1 MYHLNKRAWKIL
13 RAEVDRCSG
22 DDQFGKMER
31 EIVIERLDK
40 LRKEKGSPASLD
52 DLRDAVVD
60 TYPQFSEKVLKQAAQ
75 ANKAPGVFTKIK
87 WVTIFFSSAAG
98 LVWVVN
104 LPYPMI
110 RWPVAKAAPILL
122 LPSYISMDYNYR
134 GAIKNLEQADQLVNK
149 ATSPADIQQGGEK
162 VKAAQ
167 KHLDNLPVWFLG
179 YYPQAYCGLFGCSWN
194 FTFDEFESARRQT
207 ARIEAIV
214 FQDQNAFAPLAEA
227 EKSLKE
233 AKQQYEEATEIKDRE
248 KAIASWQAA
257 IDQLDQIPQQT
268 LAGENAQTKLKA
280 YKRDF
285 DNARIGTLIAAAEQF
300 NLEADE
306 IQPTQPKVA
315 SELWE
320 QAINRLNQIPRDNP
334 QYLQAQKLLAAYQV
348 KLKTVV
354 DPRSD
359 NYIEGAK
366 QFALAA
372 AKASQNPPHPA
383 DKWEQIAKL
392 WQKSIDQLEKIPVE
406 DPSYVTAQKLLA
418 EYQTNLGVI
427 QIRQKAESEGQA
439 TLKEANQQIQRL
451 IASSSSDPQQLKAQ
465 IQGIINQLQSIK
477 NGTTAYAEAQRLVI
491 SAQNRLKK

>member
-1 MYHLNKRAWKIL
+1 
-13 RAEVDRCSG
+13 
-22 DDQFGKMER
+22 
-31 EIVIERLDK
+31 
-40 LRKEKGSPASLD
+40 
-52 DLRDAVVD
+52 
-60 TYPQFSEKVLKQAAQ
+60 
-75 ANKAPGVFTKIK
+75 
-87 WVTIFFSSAAG
+87 
-98 LVWVVN
+98 
-104 LPYPMI
+104 
-110 RWPVAKAAPILL
+110 
-122 LPSYISMDYNYR
+122 
-134 GAIKNLEQADQLVNK
+134 
-149 ATSPADIQQGGEK
+149 
-162 VKAAQ
+162 
-167 KHLDNLPVWFLG
+167 
-179 YYPQAYCGLFGCSWN
+179 
-194 FTFDEFESARRQT
+194 
-207 ARIEAIV
+207 
-214 FQDQNAFAPLAEA
+214 
-227 EKSLKE
+227 
-233 AKQQYEEATEIKDRE
+233 
-248 KAIASWQAA
+248 
-257 IDQLDQIPQQT
+257 